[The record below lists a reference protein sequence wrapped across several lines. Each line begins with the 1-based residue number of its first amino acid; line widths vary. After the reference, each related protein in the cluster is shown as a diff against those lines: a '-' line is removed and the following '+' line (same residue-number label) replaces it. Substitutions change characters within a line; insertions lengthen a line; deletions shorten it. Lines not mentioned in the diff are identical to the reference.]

1 MAGRPA
7 TLEDENAR
15 YGMGAKIEALKQVII
30 ICNGGEDPESQ
41 PGSAGVERTLEWA
54 TARRTTCKRVGAGV
68 LQRKE
73 ASHDPSGIR
82 TLCRHRCR

>member
-30 ICNGGEDPESQ
+30 VCNGGEDPESQ
-41 PGSAGVERTLEWA
+41 PGSSGVERTLE
-54 TARRTTCKRVGAGV
+54 
-68 LQRKE
+68 
-73 ASHDPSGIR
+73 
-82 TLCRHRCR
+82 